1 MLGSVEYGWTPGS
14 ADGPMTLDE
23 MRESLR
29 RVVGVDVPFEPPQ
42 GPGPHALRRLDG
54 QNSRQAE
61 TYRAGRICCS
71 AMRLMSTRRWAGPG

>member
-1 MLGSVEYGWTPGS
+1 
-14 ADGPMTLDE
+14 MTLDE

-29 RVVGVDVPFEPPQ
+29 RVVGVDVPFDPQ

-61 TYRAGRICCS
+61 TYRAGRILLLGDAAHRPLADGRARVGKSRTRSTS
-71 AMRLMSTRRWAGPG
+71 AGNWPRR